1 LATCARLQA
10 KYQQNYSS
18 SQAFREA
25 WIGQARNIEIGF
37 MLQILLIRP
46 GATEY
51 DQQGRVQ
58 GTLDIPLCE
67 DGRLEVEAL
76 VGELS
81 GQPVAAI
88 YASPCQS
95 AQQTAAALG
104 AAREVKVKT
113 LDKLPNLDHGL
124 WQGMLVT
131 DVKTKQ
137 PKVYRQWQ
145 EQPETVCPPQGET
158 ISSAKQRVQAAVNKL
173 IKKHKSD
180 GAIALVVPEP
190 LSSVVRHV
198 LRHDELGDLWQCSSG
213 AAKWELIDVPETVAA
228 K

>member
-1 LATCARLQA
+1 MT
-10 KYQQNYSS
+10 
-18 SQAFREA
+18 
-25 WIGQARNIEIGF
+25 
-37 MLQILLIRP
+37 QILLIRP

-51 DQQGRVQ
+51 DQQGRLQ

-67 DGRLEVEAL
+67 DGRHEVQSL
-76 VGELS
+76 VEELKS
-81 GQPVAAI
+81 QPIAAI

-95 AQQTAAALG
+95 AVQTAEALSSLFEL
-104 AAREVKVKT
+104 RVKT
-113 LDKLPNLDHGL
+113 IENLQNLNHGL

-145 EQPETVCPPQGET
+145 DQPETVCPPQGET
-158 ISSAKQRVQAAVNKL
+158 LSSARVRVQTALAKL

-180 GAIALVVPEP
+180 GCVAVVVPEP
-190 LSSVVRHV
+190 LASVVRNV
-198 LRHDELGDLWQCSSG
+198 LRHDDWGDLWQCALG
-213 AAKWELIDVPETVAA
+213 RAKWELIDAPQTVAA